1 MNVQHMLK
9 LKYVSTRLDSKLYL
23 VWQWFLLE
31 LIKCYKVF
39 DNPNTQV
46 FVILWYVSFETYDVK
61 KRKHIKRENEQ
72 NLKYFLPKI
81 LNAR

>member
-23 VWQWFLLE
+23 VWQCLLWE

-61 KRKHIKRENEQ
+61 KENIS
-72 NLKYFLPKI
+72 NVKTSKIWSISFLKS
-81 LNAR
+81 